1 MISQLGTT
9 HSPIKPILIIGAPG
23 SGTTL
28 LYQSLCCHRDLAY
41 ITHNMLRAGI
51 RKHGRLMGDRRKAMF
66 ILQNLI
72 HRDPASILP
81 HEADAFWMTY
91 FGYYDYRT
99 ENDYTEE
106 MAAYFRKKVLQ
117 VQNLWGRSR
126 FVNKNLQ
133 NSFRVRLLNSIFPDA
148 KFIHIIRDGRA
159 VAFSLLNKKELG
171 ATSPI
176 LLVGFKDILGDKYQP
191 ERSELYNHGL
201 AWAEYVRKAREA
213 SAFAQGSRYYEV
225 RYENL
230 VTEPY
235 NELRNI
241 VDFCELDWYSEFKE
255 KIPPTQNMNEK
266 WKQKASKEQRT
277 ELEESTFDLR
287 RTLGMA
293 E

>member
-1 MISQLGTT
+1 MVSHISTLGG
-9 HSPIKPILIIGAPG
+9 PVKPILIIGAPG

-28 LYQSLCCHRDLAY
+28 LYQTLCAHRDLAY
-41 ITHNMLRAGI
+41 ITHNMLRAGL
-51 RKHGRLMGDRRKAMF
+51 RKHGRLVGDRRKALF
-66 ILQNLI
+66 TLHNLI
-72 HRDPASILP
+72 HRDPASTLP

-106 MAAYFRKKVLQ
+106 MAVYFRKKVTQ
-117 VQNLWGRSR
+117 VQDLWDRPR

-133 NSFRVRLLNSIFPDA
+133 NSFRVKLLNLVFPDA

-159 VAFSLLNKKELG
+159 VAFSLLNKKDLG

-176 LLVGFKDILGDKYQP
+176 LLVGFKDILRDKYQHK
-191 ERSELYNHGL
+191 RSELYNHGL
-201 AWAEYVRKAREA
+201 AWKEYVTKAREA
-213 SAFAQGSRYYEV
+213 SAVAQGRYYEV

-230 VTEPY
+230 VREPY
-235 NELRNI
+235 EELRNI
-241 VDFCELDWYSEFKE
+241 IDFCELDWYNKFEE

-266 WKQKASKEQRT
+266 WRQKATKDQHRD
-277 ELEESTFDLR
+277 LEESTFDLR